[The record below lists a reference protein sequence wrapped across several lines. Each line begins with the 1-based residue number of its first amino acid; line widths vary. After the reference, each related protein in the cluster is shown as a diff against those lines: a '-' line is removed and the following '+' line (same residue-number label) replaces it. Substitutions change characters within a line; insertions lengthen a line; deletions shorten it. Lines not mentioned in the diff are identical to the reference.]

1 MLTRFG
7 LGGVAALPL
16 AALMAISPAS
26 AQESLILGTSSPGGS
41 YFLMGGALSTAVNEN
56 LDGIDA
62 TARTTGGSVENMRLI
77 GTGQINMGMAN
88 AAAVYNGVNATGPFE
103 GQPAAEGVRGV
114 ATLAIAPLH
123 WVVLADSSIA
133 TFADLAGKRV
143 SVGKAGSG
151 TAANAELSLELMG
164 LLGDIDA
171 QFLGFDES
179 ADSMR
184 DGNTDAFA
192 ASSSIPMPAVANI
205 ATTRDVHLLSY
216 SDAQI
221 AQLLEANP
229 AYQPYTIPAGSYDG
243 VDTDTL
249 TFGVPST
256 LIVNADVPEQVV
268 YDVVMMMYSDDFKE
282 YMRAAYKSFEPS
294 PASGLFETIG
304 VPLHPGAEKAYAE
317 LGLL

>member
-1 MLTRFG
+1 MLTSWTRRG
-7 LGGVAALPL
+7 IAALPFAAAL
-16 AALMAISPAS
+16 AATPVL
-26 AQESLILGTSSPGGS
+26 AQESLIIGTSSPGGS
-41 YFLMGGALSTAVNEN
+41 YFLMGGQLSTGINEN
-56 LDGIDA
+56 LDGITA

-123 WVVLADSSIA
+123 WVTLAGSGIES
-133 TFADLAGKRV
+133 FKDLAGKRV

-164 LLGDIDA
+164 LLAEIRP

-216 SDAQI
+216 TDAQI
-221 AQLLEANP
+221 EDLLGANP
-229 AYQPYTIPAGSYDG
+229 AYQPYTIPAGTYDG
-243 VDTDTL
+243 VETDTL

-256 LIVNADVPEQVV
+256 LIVNAAVPEDVV
-268 YDVVMMMYSDDFKE
+268 YDVVMMMYSEDFQS
-282 YMRAAYKSFEPS
+282 YMRGAYKSYEPS
-294 PASGLFETIG
+294 PASALFETIG
-304 VPLHPGAEKAYAE
+304 VPLHPGAAKAYAE